1 MARITR
7 CVPVHHRKLMRDVLP
22 MLLQVMG
29 QVIAPIAVSILVIM
43 IGIILSVPVLTVVGI
58 LLLLGSFI
66 LAARG

>member
-1 MARITR
+1 
-7 CVPVHHRKLMRDVLP
+7 